1 MVGFLVAAADGDA
14 NFRGG
19 QSWEIEVSWIKH
31 IPYQEAEG
39 KLLRLYNRVKGPD
52 DNVDNIMQAHS
63 LRPHTMEGHMV
74 LYKNVLHHTSN
85 EIAKWFLEALG
96 VYTSMQN
103 GCSYCVEHHLSGMA
117 RLLNDQV
124 RSSAIRH
131 ALETESFTDAFDQQ
145 QAAAMLYARKMT
157 LTPGEMVA
165 DDVKNLRDV
174 GWGDGEILEINQ
186 IVSYFNY
193 ANRTVLGLGV
203 NTIGDIL
210 GLSPDSDNWR
220 HS

>member
-1 MVGFLVAAADGDA
+1 
-14 NFRGG
+14 
-19 QSWEIEVSWIKH
+19 
-31 IPYQEAEG
+31 
-39 KLLRLYNRVKGPD
+39 
-52 DNVDNIMQAHS
+52 
-63 LRPHTMEGHMV
+63 
-74 LYKNVLHHTSN
+74 
-85 EIAKWFLEALG
+85 
-96 VYTSMQN
+96 
-103 GCSYCVEHHLSGMA
+103 MA

-210 GLSPDSDNWR
+210 GLSPYSDNWR